1 MHHPLLKDS
10 LLAKSLIELGQRKGH
25 RKSNKVVFIGKNQK
39 LLAGTL

>member
-25 RKSNKVVFIGKNQK
+25 RKSNQSRRLGKNQK
-39 LLAGTL
+39 ILAGTL